1 MKKKIPYTRP
11 SITDLEIEHAV
22 DAARNG
28 WGENCYRYI
37 DLFEQSLR
45 EKFGTT
51 FAIATSSC
59 TGALHLGLAAIG
71 VGHGD
76 EVVLADTNWIATVAP
91 VVHLGATPVFV
102 DIDPVTWC
110 IDPSSVKSAITK
122 KTKAIIATH
131 LYGNLCDMN
140 ELTSLALQN
149 NILLIE
155 DAAEAWGSTYFGS
168 PAGSI
173 GEFGVF
179 SFHGSKTLTTGEGG
193 ALITNSKDLFDQVTT
208 LSNHGRDSDA
218 LQGFRPTY
226 VGYKFKMSNIQA
238 SLGVAQMLRSDELVL
253 RRREILDLYRDKFS
267 GIDGISLNPKQTG
280 CESGAWMPTL
290 SFSDLSDDKHVDSV
304 ISAMR
309 KKGIDARP
317 VFPPL
322 SELNPFDLEPCKNAK
337 RFSETS
343 LNLPSFHDI
352 SDEEMDLV
360 VDVVKHEKKN
370 LKK

>member
-11 SITDLEIEHAV
+11 SITDLEIENAADAV
-22 DAARNG
+22 SNG
-28 WGENCYRYI
+28 WGEDCYRYI

-45 EKFGTT
+45 EKFGAT

-76 EVVLADTNWIATVAP
+76 EVILADTNWVATVAP
-91 VVHLGATPVFV
+91 VVHLGAKPVFV

-131 LYGNLCDMN
+131 LYGNLCDMD
-140 ELTSLALQN
+140 ELTSLASEN
-149 NILLIE
+149 NVLLIE
-155 DAAEAWGSTYFGS
+155 DAAEAWGSIYFGS

-173 GEFGVF
+173 AEFGVF

-193 ALITNSKDLFDQVTT
+193 ALITNNKDFFDQVTT
-208 LSNHGRDSDA
+208 LSNHGRESDS
-218 LQGFRPTY
+218 LKEFRPTY
-226 VGYKFKMSNIQA
+226 IGYKFKMSNVQA
-238 SLGVAQMLRSDELVL
+238 SLGVAQILRSEELVT
-253 RRREILDLYRDKFS
+253 RRREILDVYRNKFF
-267 GIDGISLNPKQTG
+267 GIDGISLNPKQKG

-290 SFSDLSDDKHVDSV
+290 SFSNLPEGKCIEPV
-304 ISAMR
+304 ISSMR
-309 KKGIDARP
+309 KKGIDVRP

-322 SELNPFDLEPCKNAK
+322 SELDPFDLEPCKNAK
-337 RFSETS
+337 RFSEVS

-352 SDEEMDLV
+352 SDEEIDFV
-360 VDVVKHEKKN
+360 VDAVKSEQKN
-370 LKK
+370 LK